1 LVVQNG
7 RAHAKNVTVKERNA
21 DVAWVQADEK
31 GGVRAGDSVLLYPGT
46 ITDGQRVSTKTE
58 AGK

>member
-1 LVVQNG
+1 
-7 RAHAKNVTVKERNA
+7 VTVKERNA

-31 GGVRAGDSVLLYPGT
+31 GGVRAGDLVLLYPGT

-58 AGK
+58 AGN